1 MFGEYV
7 RHLGIALAH
16 EFGIDHDITDIHIS

>member
-1 MFGEYV
+1 MVGEYV

-16 EFGIDHDITDIHIS
+16 EFGVDDDVTDIPIS